1 MYNPFKEQSGDCSN
15 DIDLIAR
22 SLKGD
27 TGALEEII
35 LRHQSWIYNIA
46 LTMTGDVHGAED
58 ITQEVLIKVITK
70 LSTYDSHKAA
80 FRTWLYRIVVNH
92 IVNLK
97 YNQKEKFFS
106 EIVLSYNHGE
116 HIDLHPD
123 TRKSFRP
130 GHALIAEET
139 KTSCVLCILLCLSRM
154 ERIIFILGVLFDVT
168 DRIGSEI
175 CGISRGNFR
184 KILSRSRK
192 KIFNFFDSNCSLLHE
207 NNPCTCAKQTDFL
220 IRAGMIDIRDLAM
233 NRDSFGAIQEVLG
246 DSVRDLE
253 SSYYEFLALFKGQP
267 FFKGPDTV
275 QWLRNLLSRTDIKSL
290 FAMN

>member
-1 MYNPFKEQSGDCSN
+1 MYNPFKEQTGDCSN

-192 KIFNFFDSNCSLLHE
+192 KVFNFFDSNCSLLHE

>member
-1 MYNPFKEQSGDCSN
+1 MYNPFKEQTGDCSN